1 MDSYGTARLA
11 AKDAE
16 SAIVARIREE
26 FNLTPVL
33 ARAHYEQRAQY
44 FTEYGQ
50 MAASPGELC
59 YLAVDAEEPPGKA
72 ISSCRKIQVRLELAA
87 AEDLEV
93 LRAKGL
99 GAMRERRLARL
110 CRQARVQGG
119 LLTVEDLAYL
129 TCSSPATV
137 KRDLAALRRR
147 DEAAP
152 TRGQIRDI
160 GPGVTHKA
168 RVVQLYLWG
177 LQFTE
182 IEQRTAHSEGS
193 IRRYLADFRQIAAL
207 YARGAKVPEIRA
219 ATGRSAGLI
228 AEYIGLY
235 ERARREFPAAPRLYD
250 LLDVQRGRAQRGGV
264 GEGGAPLR
272 GGLPPPGP
280 AQPGLPAAVQVPAR
294 VRLRPGS
301 GGGRGHR
308 GRHLRHGPAVL
319 RPARGSRAGAAH
331 LPRAGGHR
339 AGRPGQDHGQDEA
352 GPGPAE
358 HRGGGRH
365 RGHPGPPAG
374 GRPPG
379 DPGPEA
385 HRRGLRPGRPAVPGR
400 RRDPHGVLPG
410 RREPHRGGPA
420 GAGGVPAPAGLR
432 GRHGELPHPQG
443 RG

>member
-16 SAIVARIREE
+16 SAIVARIRED

-33 ARAHYEQRAQY
+33 ARAHYEQMAQY

-219 ATGRSAGLI
+219 ATGRSSALI
-228 AEYIGLY
+228 GEYIGLY

-250 LLDVQRGRAQRGGV
+250 LLDVA
-264 GEGGAPLR
+264 
-272 GGLPPPGP
+272 
-280 AQPGLPAAVQVPAR
+280 
-294 VRLRPGS
+294 
-301 GGGRGHR
+301 
-308 GRHLRHGPAVL
+308 
-319 RPARGSRAGAAH
+319 RAGSKK
-331 LPRAGGHR
+331 
-339 AGRPGQDHGQDEA
+339 
-352 GPGPAE
+352 
-358 HRGGGRH
+358 
-365 RGHPGPPAG
+365 G
-374 GRPPG
+374 GRP
-379 DPGPEA
+379 
-385 HRRGLRPGRPAVPGR
+385 
-400 RRDPHGVLPG
+400 
-410 RREPHRGGPA
+410 
-420 GAGGVPAPAGLR
+420 
-432 GRHGELPHPQG
+432 
-443 RG
+443 